1 MEKNLFACMFQSEQK
16 AAVAFTWASKIEME
30 Q

>member
-1 MEKNLFACMFQSEQK
+1 MEKNFFACMFQSEQK